1 MSNQQPV
8 IELQGYTISN
18 INYKVHDYIEDYK
31 NMDIDDGSVSVKILL
46 NEDNSKSEVRMRTEV
61 QDEDNLRTI
70 IIEILGYFKI
80 NIEDQPEKFLAV
92 NGSAILYPYL
102 RSIVSIVSSLDSENQ
117 ILLPTI
123 NTSGFAGELSP
134 KNEE

>member
-8 IELQGYTISN
+8 IELQGYTISS

-46 NEDNSKSEVRMRTEV
+46 NEDSSKSEVRMRTEV

-134 KNEE
+134 KTEE